1 MARGRAR
8 APQAERKI
16 PITYKH
22 RESNF
27 KTLKK
32 ISHRL
37 DIPIGDLLDEALESR
52 FPEWKARIAMLPPEE
67 F

>member
-1 MARGRAR
+1 MG
-8 APQAERKI
+8 EIKI

-27 KTLKK
+27 RVLKR
-32 ISHRL
+32 IAQRL
-37 DIPIGDLLDEALESR
+37 EIPIGDLLDEALEAR
-52 FPEWKARIAMLPPEE
+52 FPEWKARIAALPPEE